1 MLKKLSR
8 TPNRASLPL
17 AALLFLPMAALAVVP
32 VEIVGLFK
40 DMAVIRAGG
49 GEKLLKVGETTAQ
62 GVTLIRADSRE
73 AVVAWQG
80 QQHTLGLSK
89 QVAGQYAEAQVSEVS
104 IPADDLGQYRIRGAI
119 NNHYVDFLVDT
130 GASVVALS
138 SKQADALGINYRRGQ
153 LGSVQTAQGNA
164 ESYFMTLEKV
174 TVAGITA
181 HNVQA
186 AVITGRFPIDI
197 LLGMSF
203 LKQVSIRESG
213 GVMTLVQNY

>member
-1 MLKKLSR
+1 MLMKRMILN
-8 TPNRASLPL
+8 TVLIASLS
-17 AALLFLPMAALAVVP
+17 ATTAEAVVP

-40 DMAVIRAGG
+40 DMAVIRAGS
-49 GEKLLKVGETTAQ
+49 GEKLLKVGETTPQ
-62 GVTLIRADSRE
+62 GVTLVSANSRE

-80 QQHTLGLSK
+80 REHRLGLSK

-104 IPADDLGQYRIRGAI
+104 IPADGLGQYRIRGAI

-138 SKQADALGINYRRGQ
+138 SAHADALGINYKQGQ
-153 LGSVQTAQGNA
+153 RGSVQTAQGNA
-164 ESYFMTLEKV
+164 ESYFMNLERV

-186 AVITGRFPIDI
+186 AIITGHYPVDI

-203 LKQVSIRESG
+203 LKQVSIHKSAG
-213 GVMTLVQNY
+213 LLTLTRKY

>member
-1 MLKKLSR
+1 MLKKMMILKAVLL
-8 TPNRASLPL
+8 TSLV
-17 AALLFLPMAALAVVP
+17 AMTAQAVVP

-40 DMAVIRAGG
+40 DMAVIRAGA
-49 GEKLLKVGETTAQ
+49 GEQLLKVGETTPQ
-62 GVTLIRADSRE
+62 GVTLVSANSRE
-73 AVVAWQG
+73 AVVAWRG
-80 QQHTLGLSK
+80 TQHTLGLTK

-104 IPADDLGQYRIRGAI
+104 IPADNLGQYRIRGAI

-138 SKQADALGINYRRGQ
+138 SAQADALGINYKQGQ
-153 LGSVQTAQGNA
+153 RGSVQTAQGNA
-164 ESYFMTLEKV
+164 ESYFMDLQKV

-186 AVITGRFPIDI
+186 AIISGNYPVDI

-203 LKQVSIRESG
+203 LKQVSIRENG

>member
-1 MLKKLSR
+1 MLKKLMI
-8 TPNRASLPL
+8 L
-17 AALLFLPMAALAVVP
+17 AALMAATPLQAVVP

-40 DMAVIRAGG
+40 DQAVIRSGG
-49 GEKLLKVGETTAQ
+49 GEKLLKVGDTTPQ
-62 GVTLIRADSRE
+62 GVTLLSANAQE
-73 AVVAWQG
+73 AVVSWRG
-80 QQHTLGLSK
+80 EQHTLGLSK
-89 QVAGQYAEAQVSEVS
+89 QVAGAGRYAEAQVSEVS

-119 NNHYVDFLVDT
+119 NNHYVDFLIDT

-138 SKQADALGINYRRGQ
+138 SATADAIGIDYQRGQ
-153 LGSVQTAQGNA
+153 PGSVQTAQGNA

-186 AVITGRFPIDI
+186 AIIKGRFPVDI

-203 LKQVSIRESG
+203 LKQVSIQENR

>member
-1 MLKKLSR
+1 MLKKTMILYVVLLTS
-8 TPNRASLPL
+8 L
-17 AALLFLPMAALAVVP
+17 AAAAAGAVVP

-49 GEKLLKVGETTAQ
+49 GEQLLKVGETTSQ
-62 GVTLIRADSRE
+62 GVTLISANSRE
-73 AVVAWQG
+73 AVVAWRG
-80 QQHTLGLSK
+80 TQHTLGLTR
-89 QVAGQYAEAQVSEVS
+89 QVAGQYAEAQVSEIS
-104 IPADDLGQYRIRGAI
+104 IPADNLGQYRIRGAI
-119 NNHYVDFLVDT
+119 NDHYVDFLVDT

-138 SKQADALGINYRRGQ
+138 SARADALGIDYKQGQ

-164 ESYFMTLEKV
+164 ESYFMSLQKI

-186 AVITGRFPIDI
+186 AIISGQHPVDI

-203 LKQVSIRESG
+203 LKQVSIRENA
-213 GVMTLVQNY
+213 GVMTLVQKY

>member
-1 MLKKLSR
+1 MDMTMLKKTKLLSAVFL
-8 TPNRASLPL
+8 ASFT
-17 AALLFLPMAALAVVP
+17 AAAHAVVP

-49 GEKLLKVGETTAQ
+49 GEKLLKVGDTTAQ
-62 GVTLIRADSRE
+62 GVTLISANSRE

-80 QQHTLGLSK
+80 TQHTLGLSK
-89 QVAGQYAEAQVSEVS
+89 QVAGQYEEAQVSEVS

-119 NNHYVDFLVDT
+119 NGHYVDFLVDT

-138 SKQADALGINYRRGQ
+138 SEKAAMLGINYKQGQ
-153 LGSVQTAQGNA
+153 LGSVQTAQGTA
-164 ESYFMTLEKV
+164 ESYFMSLQKV

-186 AVITGRFPIDI
+186 AIIIGRFPVDI

>member
-1 MLKKLSR
+1 MLKKLTKQALILTS
-8 TPNRASLPL
+8 TL
-17 AALLFLPMAALAVVP
+17 AMAANAVVP

-49 GEKLLKVGETTAQ
+49 GEKLLRVGETTPQ
-62 GVTLIRADSRE
+62 GVTLVSATSRE

-80 QQHTLGLSK
+80 TQHTLGLSK

-119 NNHYVDFLVDT
+119 NNHYVDFLIDT

-138 SKQADALGINYRRGQ
+138 SAQAEALGINYKQGQ
-153 LGSVQTAQGNA
+153 RGSVQTAQGNA
-164 ESYFMTLEKV
+164 ESYFMNLQQI

-186 AVITGRFPIDI
+186 AIITGQYPVDI

-203 LKQVSIRESG
+203 LKQVSIRENG

>member
-1 MLKKLSR
+1 MLKKLMKQAVILTS
-8 TPNRASLPL
+8 TL
-17 AALLFLPMAALAVVP
+17 AMAANAVVP

-49 GEKLLKVGETTAQ
+49 GEKLLRVGETTPQ
-62 GVTLIRADSRE
+62 GVTLVSATSRE

-80 QQHTLGLSK
+80 TQHTLGLSK
-89 QVAGQYAEAQVSEVS
+89 QVAGQYAEAQVSEVA

-119 NNHYVDFLVDT
+119 NNHYVDFLIDT

-138 SKQADALGINYRRGQ
+138 SAQAEALGINYRQGQ
-153 LGSVQTAQGNA
+153 RGSVQTAQGNA
-164 ESYFMTLEKV
+164 ESYFMNLKQI

-186 AVITGRFPIDI
+186 AIITGQYPVDI

>member
-1 MLKKLSR
+1 MLKKTMILNVVLLTS
-8 TPNRASLPL
+8 L
-17 AALLFLPMAALAVVP
+17 AAAAAGDVVP

-49 GEKLLKVGETTAQ
+49 GEQLLKVGETTSQ
-62 GVTLIRADSRE
+62 GVTLISANSRE
-73 AVVAWQG
+73 AVVAWRG
-80 QQHTLGLSK
+80 TQHALGLTR
-89 QVAGQYAEAQVSEVS
+89 QVAGQYAEAQVSEIS
-104 IPADDLGQYRIRGAI
+104 IPADNLGQYRIRGAI
-119 NNHYVDFLVDT
+119 NDHYVDFLVDT

-138 SKQADALGINYRRGQ
+138 SARADALGIDYKQGQ

-164 ESYFMTLEKV
+164 ESYFMSLQKI

-186 AVITGRFPIDI
+186 AIISGQHPVDI

-203 LKQVSIRESG
+203 LKQVSIRENA
-213 GVMTLVQNY
+213 GVMTLVQKY

>member
-1 MLKKLSR
+1 MLKKRLILQAVLVSSLI
-8 TPNRASLPL
+8 AST
-17 AALLFLPMAALAVVP
+17 AQAVVP

-40 DMAVIRAGG
+40 DRAVIRTGG
-49 GEKLLKVGETTAQ
+49 GEKLLKVGETTTQ
-62 GVTLIRADSRE
+62 GVTLISASSRE

-80 QQHTLGLSK
+80 REHTLGLSR

-104 IPADDLGQYRIRGAI
+104 IPADDFGQYRIRGAI

-138 SKQADALGINYRRGQ
+138 SAQADALGINYRQGQ

-164 ESYFMTLEKV
+164 ESYFMTLQKV

-186 AVITGRFPIDI
+186 AIITGRFPVDI